1 MSKILIENYRG
12 FDIEFETS
20 NEKFQCVCTE
30 DATKESNS
38 FAAVKKFIDE
48 YKKSNQDFKPFWIEP
63 TPRNSYKEKKLKV
76 IGLRKDGRF
85 VAENEKGE
93 KEQISDYDLSDYM
106 LLKEE
111 NQEHLVALKNEEE
124 KERLRDLEYGQT
136 RKDIIAKMN
145 IVSLKDYKKEL
156 LS

>member
-20 NEKFQCVCTE
+20 NERFQCVCTE
-30 DATKESNS
+30 EDTKESAS
-38 FAAVKKFIDE
+38 FAAIKKFVDD

-63 TPRNSYKEKKLKV
+63 TPTDYYKDKALKV
-76 IGLRKDGRF
+76 VGIRKDNRF
-85 VAENEKGE
+85 VAEDKDGN
-93 KEQISDYDLSDYM
+93 KEQISDSYLSSYM

-111 NQEHLVALKNEEE
+111 NKEYMAELKEQKQKEEAQRIE
-124 KERLRDLEYGQT
+124 NNQT
-136 RKDIIAKMN
+136 RNNIIAKMN
-145 IVSLKDYKKEL
+145 IVTLKDYKKEL